1 MPAVRK
7 VLSDLHVLDDVAELV
22 LQPKD
27 ESWGG
32 IFIDLQDKIDLVQ
45 GQKFSENH
53 FWRRVEVLASISE
66 EDWSAMMDK
75 DEAFDYLTLGVEQVT
90 SNEDQ
95 SRPTLGAEQEVQ
107 TEVVEVDNE
116 QVKLTPHRCSKGCK
130 ETSPPPPP
138 KKKHT

>member
-1 MPAVRK
+1 M
-7 VLSDLHVLDDVAELV
+7 S
-22 LQPKD
+22 
-27 ESWGG
+27 
-32 IFIDLQDKIDLVQ
+32 
-45 GQKFSENH
+45 
-53 FWRRVEVLASISE
+53 ASISE

-116 QVKLTPHRCSKGCK
+116 QVKLTRVHRCSKGCK
-130 ETSPPPPP
+130 ETSPPP

>member
-1 MPAVRK
+1 M
-7 VLSDLHVLDDVAELV
+7 S
-22 LQPKD
+22 
-27 ESWGG
+27 
-32 IFIDLQDKIDLVQ
+32 
-45 GQKFSENH
+45 
-53 FWRRVEVLASISE
+53 ASISE

-130 ETSPPPPP
+130 ETSPPLPPPP
-138 KKKHT
+138 KKNTLKFLTPPPKKNHKFLPPVIHDPDYKLQLYRNSTNS